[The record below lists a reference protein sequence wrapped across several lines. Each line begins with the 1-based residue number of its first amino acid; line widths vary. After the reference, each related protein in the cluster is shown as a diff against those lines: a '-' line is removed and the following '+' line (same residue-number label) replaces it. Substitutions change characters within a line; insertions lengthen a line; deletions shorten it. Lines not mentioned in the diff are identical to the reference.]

1 MLKNALFD
9 LCNFIN
15 AATNKQV
22 TKFFVKKDGHWAP
35 ASRMDLLFFKADGH
49 MPRRRG
55 DLLQTNTWDNK
66 LLAVFIGN
74 ANEKD
79 THYVR
84 RQLQDAEKMA
94 PQWLREASMKPGLV

>member
-1 MLKNALFD
+1 MLKNVIFD
-9 LCNFIN
+9 ICNFIN

-22 TKFFVKKDGHWAP
+22 VRFMVKKDGHWDEATK
-35 ASRMDLLFFKADGH
+35 MDLLYFKSDH

-66 LLAVFIGN
+66 LLAVFY
-74 ANEKD
+74 ANENRKD
-79 THYVR
+79 TNYVI

-94 PQWLREASMKPGLV
+94 PAWLREASMQPGLV